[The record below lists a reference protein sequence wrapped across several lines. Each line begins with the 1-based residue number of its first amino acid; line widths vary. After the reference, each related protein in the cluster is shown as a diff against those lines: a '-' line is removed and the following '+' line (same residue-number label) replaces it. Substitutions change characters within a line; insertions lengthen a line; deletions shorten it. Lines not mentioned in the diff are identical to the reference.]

1 MEVDILLTG
10 AAATAGLLSFT
21 VLWVELFLIEVGVV
35 VAGGVVVG
43 GAADGVVM
51 VVSEISEEIFLQG
64 EMPSVSLEPDNF
76 LQERKFPT
84 SSFKCI

>member
-35 VAGGVVVG
+35 VAG
-43 GAADGVVM
+43 GVVM